1 MNSIGSNM
9 RKTSE
14 EAIRPRLKLVKHSGA
29 TTASPRHTGGAQTHE
44 LDLTFAELALIY
56 KSLQA
61 AKALG
66 ALPPQDELLN
76 DTIQLVDQALNR
88 AV

>member
-1 MNSIGSNM
+1 MNSIRPHRRN
-9 RKTSE
+9 TSE
-14 EAIRPRLKLVKHSGA
+14 EAIRPRLRLVKPSEATSG
-29 TTASPRHTGGAQTHE
+29 SPRRRSDVPTHE
-44 LDLTFAELALIY
+44 LKLTFSELALIY

-61 AKALG
+61 AKTVG

>member
-1 MNSIGSNM
+1 MKSPQHK
-9 RKTSE
+9 RRRDV
-14 EAIRPRLKLVKHSGA
+14 AARPRLRLV
-29 TTASPRHTGGAQTHE
+29 TTPAPRAASTRQRSEPETHE
-44 LDLTFAELALIY
+44 LTLSFPELALIY

-61 AKALG
+61 AKTLG